1 MSEVVLCEHAGFCFG
16 ANRGVDEIEKSL
28 KESDKPIYTYG
39 PILNNATLVKN
50 YEKRGVR
57 VISDVSD
64 LKDCTPGKIIIRCH
78 GVPRATYEAL
88 LATGFEV
95 YDATCPFVKRIHR
108 IVEKQSSLGDK
119 IVVVGNPK
127 HPEVIGI
134 VGWSF
139 NGATVIETKNDISK
153 ISKNS
158 NENIC
163 VVAQTTFNRIKF
175 EELVE
180 IIKKNSYNVNVMN
193 TICDATSV
201 RQSEAFDLSKKAEVM
216 IVIGDKQSSN
226 SRKLFEICEA
236 NCKNTYFIQSL
247 LDIKGKLPKT
257 SGLVGITAGASTP
270 KYIIEEVQN
279 YVRNDF

>member
-39 PILNNATLVKN
+39 PILNNATLVEN
-50 YEKRGVR
+50 YEKRGVK
-57 VISDVSD
+57 VISDISD
-64 LKDCTPGKIIIRCH
+64 LKGCVPGKIIIRCH
-78 GVPRATYEAL
+78 GVPRTTYEAL
-88 LATGFEV
+88 LSTGFEV

-108 IVEKQSSLGDK
+108 IVEKQSNLGDK

-134 VGWSF
+134 VGWSSS
-139 NGATVIETKNDISK
+139 GATVIETKDDISK

-247 LDIKGKLPKT
+247 SDIKGKLPKV

>member
-139 NGATVIETKNDISK
+139 NDATVIETKNDISK